1 MSEETN
7 SATEIIEQKVPKKRG
22 RKPKKNGYFVEE
34 QEEAFR
40 RFLTCT
46 DEYEK
51 NKIFNPS

>member
-7 SATEIIEQKVPKKRG
+7 SATETIEQKVPKKRG

-46 DEYEK
+46 DEHEK
-51 NKIFNPS
+51 